1 MKKYLMIAAAAL
13 AAAALVSCNPDNEA
27 GGGGGTVNVPSW
39 PEADAT
45 TVCLNEVNGSLKG
58 IELYNPTDAPVNLE
72 GWTIVKNNEV
82 PPTEGAP
89 YWTGV
94 ATDVI
99 PAKGYMV
106 IKASKASATLAAME
120 ILFSTNAGT
129 GGLSGKKAVKLELKN
144 AAGVVVDF
152 FDRGFTKAGN
162 TEPALEDWGDNSA
175 ARNQDGKAPWKVK
188 APSYG
193 ASNNAA
199 EVIVTEANPDG
210 KIVVDPE

>member
-13 AAAALVSCNPDNEA
+13 AAAALVSCNPDNE
-27 GGGGGTVNVPSW
+27 GGGGNSTVDVPSW

-45 TVCLNEVNGSLKG
+45 TVCLNEVNGTLKG
-58 IELYNPTDAPVNLE
+58 IEIYNPTNAPVNLE
-72 GWTIVKNNEV
+72 GWTIIKNNES
-82 PPTEGAP
+82 PAYWEG
-89 YWTGV
+89 V
-94 ATDVI
+94 STDII

-106 IKASKASATLAAME
+106 IKASKASADLAAME

-129 GGLSGKKAVKLELKN
+129 GGLSGKKALKLDLKN
-144 AAGVVVDF
+144 AAGEVVDF

-162 TEPALEDWGDNSA
+162 TEPALEDWGVNSA

-188 APSYG
+188 VPSYG
-193 ASNNAA
+193 ASNDAA
-199 EVIVTEANPDG
+199 DVVVTEANPDG